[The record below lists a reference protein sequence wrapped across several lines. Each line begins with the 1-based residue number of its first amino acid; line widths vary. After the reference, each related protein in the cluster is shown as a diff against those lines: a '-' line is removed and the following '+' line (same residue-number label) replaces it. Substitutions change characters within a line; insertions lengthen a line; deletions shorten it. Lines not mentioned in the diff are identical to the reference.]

1 MLSLFLS
8 FFCSHFFLSFLSLSF
23 SLSFF
28 FCMPFKAFKRIHGPE
43 SLKKTKQ
50 LHENLNIKDAGGND
64 LGRQVENDLVVLEY
78 VQDYILGS
86 DFIHKHLLAY
96 NPSSRDFK
104 WKLPP
109 TNSGILRATKQMK
122 ITALSS
128 KIIKLKCYDS
138 KQVQM
143 GHNSELI
150 YS

>member
-1 MLSLFLS
+1 
-8 FFCSHFFLSFLSLSF
+8 
-23 SLSFF
+23 
-28 FCMPFKAFKRIHGPE
+28 MPFKAFKRIHGPE

-109 TNSGILRATKQMK
+109 TNSGTLRATEQMK

-128 KIIKLKCYDS
+128 KIIEFKCYDS

-143 GHNSELI
+143 VHNSELI